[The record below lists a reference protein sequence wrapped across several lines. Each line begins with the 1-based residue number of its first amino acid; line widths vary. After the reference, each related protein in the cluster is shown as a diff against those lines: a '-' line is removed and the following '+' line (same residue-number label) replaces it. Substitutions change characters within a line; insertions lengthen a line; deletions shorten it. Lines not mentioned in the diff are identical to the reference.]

1 MAKYT
6 SKQGKSARKKKEA
19 IRYCSQPEAP
29 ERVFTPDL
37 TPGRVRLIRRNDM
50 KWLNATVLHYHFFR
64 QPAAWR
70 GRPAELETVRK
81 AFKKWKDLGIGLV
94 FKEVDSPDE
103 AEVRIG
109 FLRGDGA
116 WSYLGRDVL
125 SHGASERTMNF
136 GWNISDDIDTAIH
149 EIGHTLGFPHEH
161 QNPFAGIEWDEEAVY
176 TALAQPPNSWD
187 RDTTRWNII
196 RKIDPDEVQ
205 GSRWD
210 PNSIMHYQFEPGLI
224 LKPEQ
229 YNSDGLWPAPGL
241 SEADKEWALEFYPG
255 LGAKVPTLSPFKLVR
270 LNLDPGGQ
278 ADFEVNVPATRSYN
292 FQTFGT
298 SDTVMVLFEKING
311 EPRYV
316 TGDDDSGEDYNAKFD
331 VKLFSDRKYILRLRL
346 YWAHRKGDFGVLM
359 W

>member
-1 MAKYT
+1 MAKKA
-6 SKQGKSARKKKEA
+6 SNPKKFQQKKKGA
-19 IRYCSQPEAP
+19 IHYCALREAP
-29 ERVFTPDL
+29 ERTFTTDV
-37 TPGRVRLIRRNDM
+37 TPGRVRLIRQNES
-50 KWLNATVLHYHFFR
+50 KWMNETVIHYYFFN
-64 QPAAWR
+64 QPASWR
-70 GRPAELETVRK
+70 GKPAELEIVRK
-81 AFKKWKDLGIGLV
+81 AFKKWKGLGIGLE

-125 SHGASERTMNF
+125 NYGASERTMNF

-176 TALAQPPNSWD
+176 AALAQPPNNWS
-187 RDTTRWNII
+187 RGTTWWNII
-196 RKIDPDEVQ
+196 RKINPDEVQ

-210 PNSIMHYQFEPGLI
+210 PNSIMHYPFEPGLI

-229 YNSDGLWPAPGL
+229 YTDTGLWPAPGL
-241 SEADKEWALEFYPG
+241 SKADKEWALTLYPSVEP
-255 LGAKVPTLSPFKLVR
+255 KIPKLSPFKFVR
-270 LNLDPGGQ
+270 LKLNAGEQ
-278 ADFEVNVPATRSYN
+278 ANFEVDVPATRTYN
-292 FQTFGT
+292 FQTFGN
-298 SDTVMVLFEKING
+298 SDTVMVLFEEIDG

-316 TGDDDSGEDYNAKFD
+316 TGDDDSGFDYNAKFK
-331 VKLFSDRKYILRLRL
+331 VKLFSGKKYILRLRL
-346 YWAHRKGDFGVLM
+346 YWAHRTGDFGVLM